1 MFQRTKIC
9 KHFKID
15 RPKQFVTSLSA
26 AAFTYEI
33 NTQKYV
39 CVSSMYLYVSCT
51 TIIKMSLLLQM
62 ECVKIFKGILLLMTI
77 DFYRILKRENKTEHS
92 TDSRSCKPSIYVLIT
107 LLSSFILLLPRF
119 MEYQIVQ
126 VRLSFFLDRR
136 KF

>member
-1 MFQRTKIC
+1 M
-9 KHFKID
+9 D
-15 RPKQFVTSLSA
+15 RHKQFFTSLFE

-39 CVSSMYLYVSCT
+39 CVSSMYLLIMNHNYKNVAAA
-51 TIIKMSLLLQM
+51 K
-62 ECVKIFKGILLLMTI
+62 CVKIFKGILLLMTI

-92 TDSRSCKPSIYVLIT
+92 TGSRSCKPSIYVLIT

-126 VRLSFFLDRR
+126 VRLSFLFDRR